1 MQHSL
6 RHRFRGALLGAALGE
21 TLGLGCHEALTQ
33 SFATQSAVSWLA
45 IQQWKFALSFCPTP
59 YWSQIAL
66 RQSQKFIAG
75 NFRDSQEICPL
86 ELALSPGHSDTSASG
101 NPGNLAGIAVAMLPI
116 ALFYHEDWHQLQHHL
131 EQTASAWKISLP
143 ITHILTIAY
152 TIALALRERLHLDTL
167 IPRLITDLE
176 LYDRDPQ
183 LMQQLN
189 QVQTWV
195 QQRLGSSLVRSRV
208 QAIPLDSAD
217 STAVAVALYGFL
229 STPADFQLSLLRTA
243 QMLPQPQVACAMVGA
258 LSGSYNGIAGIPLD
272 WRRAFNAMEF
282 PAPADALDNVRLA
295 EAELLQQ
302 ADLLWA
308 VWSGA
313 DHPAD
318 WLKYSL
324 PPTIASPHLIRPR
337 HRLRGR

>member
-21 TLGLGCHEALTQ
+21 TLGMGYHEA
-33 SFATQSAVSWLA
+33 FVAKSAVSWLA
-45 IQQWKFALSFCPTP
+45 IQQWKFSPSSCPVP
-59 YWSQIAL
+59 YWSQIAV
-66 RQSQKFIAG
+66 RQSQGFISG
-75 NFRDSQEICPL
+75 NFREAQEICLL
-86 ELALSPGHSDTSASG
+86 ESSLSSGNSASG
-101 NPGNLAGIAVAMLPI
+101 NSASGNLAGIAVATLPI
-116 ALFYHEDWHQLQHHL
+116 ALFYHEDWHQLQHNL
-131 EQTASAWKISLP
+131 EQTASAWKIALP
-143 ITHILTIAY
+143 ITPILTIAY
-152 TIALALRERLHLDTL
+152 TISLALRERLHLDTL

-195 QQRLGSSLVRSRV
+195 QQRMGSSLVRSRV
-208 QAIPLDSAD
+208 PEIPLDAD
-217 STAVAVALYGFL
+217 SIAIAVALYSFL
-229 STPADFQLSLLRTA
+229 STPANFQLSLLRTA
-243 QMLPQPQVACAMVGA
+243 QIFPQPQVACALVGA
-258 LSGSYNGIAGIPLD
+258 LSGAYNGIAGIPLD
-272 WRRAFNAMEF
+272 WRRAFNAMDF

-308 VWSGA
+308 AWSGA

-318 WLKYSL
+318 WLKHSL